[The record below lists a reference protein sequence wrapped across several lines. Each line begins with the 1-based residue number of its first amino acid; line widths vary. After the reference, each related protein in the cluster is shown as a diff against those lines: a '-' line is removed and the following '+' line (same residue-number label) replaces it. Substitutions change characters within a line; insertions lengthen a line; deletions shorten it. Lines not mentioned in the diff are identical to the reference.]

1 MTAPLSTCTC
11 PDSGY
16 TTIMK
21 QHESEDNSGI
31 EGHVINSYMYLNQ
44 QILVLFRR
52 SLWLGT

>member
-1 MTAPLSTCTC
+1 MTTPLSTCVC

-21 QHESEDNSGI
+21 RHELEHNSGI
-31 EGHVINSYMYLNQ
+31 EGHVLNSYLYLNQ

-52 SLWLGT
+52 SLWPGT